1 MMEPTAPLQEWLRC
15 VRESTG
21 ARSVVLYAPPAWE
34 GATPVF
40 AHDGEV
46 LLPELE
52 NVERAGEFERALATL
67 IVDTDLLSS
76 PAQLAASKAECRLI
90 RVPLDWGFRS
100 RAAAA
105 QKERRRSD
113 RSELQELASCVLIGF
128 CFGENAR
135 AYPASRP
142 TEPVELAFGDEAD
155 SSSQWSWLLSLVATM
170 TRQAQAVASVLHDP
184 VSKLPGRS
192 ELLTVLDRVLS
203 SSRET
208 GSPASLLLIN
218 PDEFDAI
225 NQRFGREAGDEVIR
239 DLAKRVR
246 GSFRSTDHVA
256 KYGGVSFAC
265 TLPDTPPEAAR
276 SVAAKACG
284 ELAEASFL
292 SGSVRLGFSVGVTT
306 FEPGSDSGDTGL
318 DLMRRADQA
327 LFAAKRAGGGRVE
340 SWQQEWEA
348 QEIGHLDRLSGIF
361 TGNLTK
367 DYRNMVLLLDTIS
380 ILAGTEEL
388 QELAS
393 EVVTRLQGAFK
404 PRVVGVF
411 TSSGQGFSLLSGE
424 PPEAADGAQ
433 PGSSGEIPASQA
445 ELLARARD
453 ERRAI
458 LQSLGKQPGRDG
470 DRGVVCVVP
479 LLTSEACL
487 GCLYLEVDGEAST
500 IDSSDLLL
508 LKALVTPM
516 AVAMDRAQLTAQE
529 KRRLEEERQRLTT
542 ELTEL
547 RGALQAA
554 KLVYRSSEMEAVL
567 SVARRVAPTDATVLI
582 TGESGTGKELLARAI
597 HELSPRRSRS
607 LTVVDCTAVPTT
619 LVESELFG
627 HERGAYTGAD
637 QRKLGRLAEA
647 DGGTVLLDEIGELPL
662 EVQSKLLRFV
672 QEKRFT
678 PVGGSGERA
687 VDVRVIAATNRDLA
701 AEVRAGR
708 FREDLY
714 YRLNVIRLIV
724 PPLRERPHD
733 ILHLSDH
740 FREVF
745 SLLYRKGI
753 VGMTPEAE
761 AVLLQYEWPGNVREL
776 QNRIMQAVILCEARE
791 IGVPELGPADA
802 AFPVADSASVG
813 LARAESTGSPAE
825 PHPKRHDASA
835 GLDPWT
841 ALRQALARQIAEITA
856 AGPKRA
862 VPLGEWL
869 REDLMLE
876 ANAASE
882 GVSRRAAAAVG
893 IPETTF
899 RRRLGQ
905 AENRKA
911 AGLAERP
918 ESWRSVRTILAGIV
932 GAAEGEEGDLPA
944 RAERIL
950 MEELDSG
957 GPRDIRFRSTVLG
970 VSVPTYR
977 RRSVRRITH

>member
-1 MMEPTAPLQEWLRC
+1 MMEPTAPLQEWLRG
-15 VRESTG
+15 VRGFAG

-34 GATPVF
+34 GAAPLF
-40 AHDGEV
+40 AHDGEP
-46 LLPELE
+46 LPPELE
-52 NVERAGEFERALATL
+52 NVERAGTFERALTTL
-67 IVDTDLLSS
+67 IVDTDLLAS
-76 PAQLAASKAECRLI
+76 PAQLAASKEDCRLI
-90 RVPLDWGFRS
+90 RVPLEWGS
-100 RAAAA
+100 RARGGAV
-105 QKERRRSD
+105 QKERRQSD
-113 RSELQELASCVLIGF
+113 RSEAQELASCVLIGF
-128 CFGENAR
+128 RFGENAQ

-142 TEPVELAFGDEAD
+142 TQPVDLAFEDEAD
-155 SSSQWSWLLSLVATM
+155 SGSHWRWLLSLVATM
-170 TRQAQAVASVLHDP
+170 ARQAQVVASVLHDP
-184 VSKLPGRS
+184 VSKLPGRH

-208 GSPASLLLIN
+208 GSPASLLLVN
-218 PDEFDAI
+218 PDEFDVI
-225 NQRFGREAGDEVIR
+225 NQRFGREAGDAVIR
-239 DLAKRVR
+239 DLAERVR

-265 TLPDTPPEAAR
+265 TLPDTPPEAAQN
-276 SVAAKACG
+276 VATKACK

-292 SGSVRLGFSVGVTT
+292 SGSVRLGFSVGVAT
-306 FEPGSDSGDTGL
+306 FDPGSDSGDTGL
-318 DLMRRADQA
+318 DLIRRADQA
-327 LFAAKRAGGGRVE
+327 LFAAKRAGGGRVA

-348 QEIGHLDRLSGIF
+348 QETGHLDRLSGIF
-361 TGNLTK
+361 TGSLTK
-367 DYRNMVLLLDTIS
+367 DYRNMVLLLDTVS
-380 ILAGTEEL
+380 IIAGTEEL
-388 QELAS
+388 QPLAA
-393 EVVTRLQGAFK
+393 EVVARLQAAFK

-411 TSSGQGFSLLSGE
+411 ASSGEGFSLLSGE
-424 PPEAADGAQ
+424 PPDAGDGAQ
-433 PGSSGEIPASQA
+433 PRSEEGLPTVQA
-445 ELLARARD
+445 DLLARARD
-453 ERRAI
+453 ERRAL
-458 LQSLGKQPGRDG
+458 LQSLGKESGEDGGRG
-470 DRGVVCVVP
+470 IVCVVP

-487 GCLYLEVDGEAST
+487 GCLYLEVDGGSST

-508 LKALVTPM
+508 LKALAAPM

-529 KRRLEEERQRLTT
+529 KLRLEEERQRLTK

-554 KLVYRSSEMEAVL
+554 KLVYRSPEMENVL

-597 HELSPRRSRS
+597 HELSPRRKRP

-627 HERGAYTGAD
+627 HERGAYTGAE

-647 DGGTVLLDEIGELPL
+647 DGGTVLLDEIGELPI

-678 PVGGSGERA
+678 PVGGNAERA

-701 AEVRAGR
+701 VEVREGR

-733 ILHLSDH
+733 ILHLNDH
-740 FREVF
+740 FRGVF
-745 SLLYRKGI
+745 SLLYRKGT
-753 VGMTPEAE
+753 VRMTPEAE

-776 QNRIMQAVILCEARE
+776 QNRIMQAVILCEGQE
-791 IGVPELGPADA
+791 IGVPELGLEDA
-802 AFPVADSASVG
+802 AFPVAGVPRVG
-813 LARAESTGSPAE
+813 PARAESTGTPAG
-825 PHPKRHDASA
+825 PDQTRHYASA
-835 GLDPWT
+835 DLDPWA
-841 ALRQALARQIAEITA
+841 ALRRGLARQIAEITA
-856 AGPKRA
+856 PGARRA

-869 REDLMLE
+869 RDDLILE
-876 ANAASE
+876 AGAAWE

-899 RRRLGQ
+899 RRRLRQ
-905 AENRKA
+905 AEDRKA
-911 AGLAERP
+911 AGTAERS
-918 ESWRSVRTILAGIV
+918 ESWRSIRTILAGIV
-932 GAAEGEEGDLPA
+932 GVAGVAEGDLPA

-950 MEELDSG
+950 MEELNTSA
-957 GPRDIRFRSTVLG
+957 PQDIRFRSTVLG

-977 RRSVRRITH
+977 RRLVRQSVQ